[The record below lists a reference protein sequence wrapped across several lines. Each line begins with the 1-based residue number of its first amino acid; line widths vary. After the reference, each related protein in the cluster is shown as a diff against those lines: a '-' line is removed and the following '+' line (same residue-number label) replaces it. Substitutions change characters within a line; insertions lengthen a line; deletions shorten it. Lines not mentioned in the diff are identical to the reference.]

1 MTLNGKKFSIDKSFI
16 VPLDQEKFKVIQA
29 IFNTQKK
36 FKDSTFYDVSSWTIP
51 LAFDVNYEKISDMNL
66 IGKVIEGEQK
76 IITKNLKKA
85 DYAYIFESHG
95 YFYPK
100 ALYEILDRGLRAK
113 VSMKQFKINDKFFD
127 YGTIMVPV
135 HNQNLNSNDIY
146 KLLSEVS
153 TESELNVYE
162 TNTGASQQ
170 GIDLG
175 SRNFKTIRK
184 PKIGLLVGDG
194 VRSYDAGEIWY
205 IMDTQ
210 YNIPITKID
219 NRILERLNLEKFTHF
234 IFPSFSGYLSEVT
247 INKIKSWVEGGGTL
261 ILYRDAITWAKE
273 NKLIEIDFIEK
284 ELAAENINFINKN
297 NFKRA
302 QSISGA
308 IFKANLDRTHPI
320 NFGIENNSIA
330 LFRNTDIFLKPDD
343 DSFNNPIVYD
353 KNPLI
358 SGYISKE
365 NLESLSKT
373 VPFKIQA
380 MGDGKIIIMT
390 DNTNFRGYWI
400 GTQHILANM
409 IFYSHLM
416 N

>member
-1 MTLNGKKFSIDKSFI
+1 
-16 VPLDQEKFKVIQA
+16 
-29 IFNTQKK
+29 
-36 FKDSTFYDVSSWTIP
+36 
-51 LAFDVNYEKISDMNL
+51 
-66 IGKVIEGEQK
+66 
-76 IITKNLKKA
+76 A

-100 ALYEILDRGLRAK
+100 ALYQILNKGLRAK
-113 VSMKQFKINDKFFD
+113 VSMKKFKINDKLFD
-127 YGTIMVPV
+127 YGTIIVPV

-146 KLLSEVS
+146 KLLTEVS
-153 TESELNVYE
+153 IESELNIYE

-175 SRNFKTIRK
+175 SRNFKTIKK

-219 NRILERLNLEKFTHF
+219 NRILDKLNLEKFTHF

-247 INKIKSWVEGGGTL
+247 INKIKSWVENGGTL

-284 ELAAENINFINKN
+284 ELVAENINFINKN

-365 NLESLSKT
+365 NLESLSNT
-373 VPFKIQA
+373 VPFKIDPI
-380 MGDGKIIIMT
+380 GDGKIIIMT